1 MNKNMIK
8 GKWITHHLED
18 GHAANGCRK
27 IFSIKSNVKKAFLYV
42 TSFGNYRALLN
53 NKKVGKVYLT
63 P

>member
-27 IFSIKSNVKKAFLYV
+27 IFSIKSNVKK
-42 TSFGNYRALLN
+42 SFFICY
-53 NKKVGKVYLT
+53 
-63 P
+63 